1 MLFDSSGIRL
11 AELLQSLTT
20 TNQLI
25 FKTEVKTRKEVN
37 KTDCNRVVVR
47 NPHERFEYNVA
58 T

>member
-47 NPHERFEYNVA
+47 NPHERFENNVA